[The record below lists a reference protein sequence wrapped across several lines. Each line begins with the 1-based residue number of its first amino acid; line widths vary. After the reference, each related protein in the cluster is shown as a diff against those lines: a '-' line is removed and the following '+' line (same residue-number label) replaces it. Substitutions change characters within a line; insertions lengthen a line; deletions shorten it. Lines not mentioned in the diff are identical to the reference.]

1 MPYDYLRF
9 MQFNFLLLTNI
20 FLFFSSFLVAL
31 QLWKVS
37 CVLKDTA
44 VFSAICQ
51 FSLNSVVL
59 QINDNIF
66 GKRSGRMN
74 WIRDARIPFLTSRGS
89 RIDPSIQ
96 LKEGSALDYLVQP
109 TTTSCRTRRP
119 GLDEERSFDIGP
131 RPNSWTIINTLL
143 FSAGYVSIFMAAA
156 HTG

>member
-1 MPYDYLRF
+1 MPSDYLRF
-9 MQFNFLLLTNI
+9 MQYNFFLLTNI

-44 VFSAICQ
+44 AFPAICQ

-89 RIDPSIQ
+89 SIDPSIQ
-96 LKEGSALDYLVQP
+96 LKEGSALNYLVRP
-109 TTTSCRTRRP
+109 TTTSCRTLTDWDWTGKGPLTLVEIP
-119 GLDEERSFDIGP
+119 G
-131 RPNSWTIINTLL
+131 
-143 FSAGYVSIFMAAA
+143 
-156 HTG
+156 